1 MSVVIRQAQ
10 DADFDAMANLLNKII
25 AIGGTT
31 AMTKPVTPDDLL
43 EKSRKPRSRWTVAI
57 LDGRLIGFQWIAPND
72 DLPEGAA
79 DIASFVD
86 PEIQGQGTGAKLIE
100 ATKDA
105 ARNLGYAW
113 INATIRADN
122 VPGLGYYSKQGFS
135 DWNKQTGTVLDDGT
149 QVDRIMKRLDL

>member
-1 MSVVIRQAQ
+1 MSVVIRPAH

-31 AMTKPVTPDDLL
+31 AITRPVTPDDLL
-43 EKSRKPRSRWTVAI
+43 EKSRKPQSRWTVAI
-57 LDGRLIGFQWIAPND
+57 LDERLIGFQWIAPND
-72 DLPEGAA
+72 ALPEGAA

-122 VPGLGYYSKQGFS
+122 VPGLAYYSRQGFS
-135 DWNKQTGTVLDDGT
+135 DWNRQTGTVLDDGT